1 MNPRRRAEEIQS
13 LHFANR
19 NPANPMKTSRL
30 KNFNRYTFT
39 GVRAARFAS
48 LTARPS
54 LLASVPLA
62 SLLGPEHLGSQIE
75 ADTHPSILMRNLRR
89 LD

>member
-13 LHFANR
+13 LHLANR

-39 GVRAARFAS
+39 CPF
-48 LTARPS
+48 
-54 LLASVPLA
+54 LA
-62 SLLGPEHLGSQIE
+62 SLPHFL
-75 ADTHPSILMRNLRR
+75 APSISGVKSRLMRTHRS
-89 LD
+89 